1 MLEVPGASA
10 ELSIKS
16 LSDCSKQKWKQLKS
30 VLEVLRESQAC
41 SIAFQEKKCQS
52 NISTVVEVEKGT
64 DHEEL
69 SIQDTERGASGN
81 PHKSW
86 ERHSLTRCPGSAG

>member
-41 SIAFQEKKCQS
+41 SIAFQEKVVRATLRPWWKLKKELLMKSLAFRTQS
-52 NISTVVEVEKGT
+52 VVQVETLIKV
-64 DHEEL
+64 
-69 SIQDTERGASGN
+69 
-81 PHKSW
+81 
-86 ERHSLTRCPGSAG
+86 GSAIL